1 MDRLRDYI
9 AIDFGTTN
17 SLAYIYKN
25 SGADCV
31 PNMLQQGKYCFPSF
45 VDYYKDHIQTGFD
58 AKRYF
63 GEKGHFVIAAVKRIL
78 GLDFQQY
85 EEIND
90 KSIFGCQIV
99 EGDDGLPYFVV
110 DEEGRQV
117 SPIVVASYIFKEIK
131 EAAEVYGGREYQY
144 AYVTVPANYGDHQC
158 KAIKKAAQLAGL
170 EVEKLITEPTA
181 AALSWCF
188 DHLNDIQ
195 PKERMVVYDFG
206 GGTFDVSL
214 VEYQEDGTFLIVDVD
229 GNPCM
234 GGNDIDR
241 SLMDVL
247 MEEYK
252 KQYHSTKAESVIEKK
267 KSKRNKY
274 RSECENIK
282 ILITNICHHYDDEE
296 SFIKNNLKRCQPFD
310 FSFLDRNAGDV
321 SCTPLIIQNAS
332 RFIIENSVD
341 ITVQLLDRNHFTP
354 NDISRFFLVGGS
366 SNLHLSKQLIHKT
379 FTKVEFP
386 DIEPDKA
393 VAMGAMKM
401 IINDILYPNRPLV
414 KEKIVISYGLQTSY
428 DSVALILKKGMIIPA
443 ESAPAKFK
451 NTEGYEETF
460 RSDLYQWYGTP
471 EDKEGVVIV
480 PITECTR
487 IGCLEFANPYPQ
499 PPLQQKLSI
508 VFRLGVG
515 GTLEV
520 ECTDKRRNEILAS
533 KTYDAVHG

>member
-1 MDRLRDYI
+1 MDKLKEYI

-25 SGADCV
+25 KIVDCV
-31 PNMLQQGKYCFPSF
+31 PNMLRQGTYCFPSY
-45 VDYYKDHIQTGFD
+45 VDYFKDRICTGFD
-58 AKRYF
+58 AKKNF
-63 GEKGHFVIAAVKRIL
+63 GEKGHFAIAAVKRIL

-90 KSIFGCQIV
+90 KSIFGCQVV

-110 DEEGRQV
+110 DEEGRKV

-131 EAAEVYGGREYQY
+131 EAAETYGGREYQN

-188 DHLNDIQ
+188 DHLKDIQ
-195 PKERMVVYDFG
+195 PKEKMVVYDFG

-252 KQYHSTKAESVIEKK
+252 TVYASNKAESTVVKK

-282 ILITNICHHYDDEE
+282 ILVTNICTYYDDEKT
-296 SFIKNNLKRCQPFD
+296 FLDNNLKHSQPLN
-310 FSFLDRNAGDV
+310 FSFLDSNADDV
-321 SCTPLIIQNAS
+321 SCTPLIIHNAS
-332 RFIIENSVD
+332 RFIIENSID
-341 ITVQLLDRNHFTP
+341 ITVQLLNRNNYTP
-354 NDISRFFLVGGS
+354 DDVSKFFLVGGS
-366 SNLHLSKQLIHKT
+366 SYLHLVKQLVHKT
-379 FTKVEFP
+379 FTKAEFP
-386 DIEPDKA
+386 LIKPDQA
-393 VAMGAMKM
+393 VALGAMKM
-401 IINDILYPNRPLV
+401 VMNDLLYPERPLV

-471 EDKEGVVIV
+471 EEKEGVVLV

-499 PPLQQKLSI
+499 PPLQQKLGI

-520 ECTDKRRNEILAS
+520 ECTDRRRNEVLVT